1 MTLFG
6 RYIFR
11 QAFSALVMI
20 LLSLT
25 AIVWIAMALKQLNLM
40 TSGGQSSWIFFEI
53 TLLILPDIIAIIA
66 PIALLIAA
74 LHTLNRMN
82 GDSELIVMTAAGA
95 TVWRFAKPLLL
106 VALLVTGWLIAA
118 NFLVT
123 PWSLRALN
131 DVFNKV
137 RTDLISQVLQPGQFA
152 SPEEGLTFH
161 IRERNSEGHL
171 LGLILSDTRSAAEQ
185 MTYLANTGDIVKR
198 DDKAFLVLH
207 EGQIVRRPKGQD
219 ATIIEFDSYVLDL
232 STISEKGHGEGP
244 KPHARYL
251 GELLNPDPTDYYY
264 TSNPGIYR
272 AELHERFASL
282 LYPFAFV
289 AIVVAYLGQARTTRQ
304 SRGSSQVLAFTIAA
318 SLKLGGIAAGNLFA
332 SQAWAIILVYGLPL
346 SGLLIGSY
354 AAFAAMAPR
363 KARPLPG
370 WIAGPLEG
378 LSELGAQLIT
388 VPWRLIG
395 RRGRAS

>member
-11 QAFSALVMI
+11 QAFSALVLI

-95 TVWRFAKPLLL
+95 TVWQFAKPLLL
-106 VALLVTGWLIAA
+106 VATLVTGWLIAA

-131 DVFNKV
+131 DVFNQV

-171 LGLILSDTRSAAEQ
+171 LGLILSDTRSQSEQ

-198 DDKAFLVLH
+198 ADKAFLVLH

-232 STISEKGHGEGP
+232 STITERGQGEGP

-251 GELLNPDPTDYYY
+251 SELLNPDPADYFY
-264 TSNPGIYR
+264 TTNPGVYR

-289 AIVVAYLGQARTTRQ
+289 AIVVAFLGQARTTRQ
-304 SRGSSQVLAFTIAA
+304 SRSSSQVAAFTLAA
-318 SLKLGGIAAGNLFA
+318 GLKLGGIAATNLLA
-332 SQAWAIILVYGLPL
+332 SEPLAMVLVYGLPVT
-346 SGLLIGSY
+346 GLGVASF
-354 AAFAAMAPR
+354 AAYAAMAPR
-363 KARPLPG
+363 NAKPLPG
-370 WIAGPLEG
+370 WIAGPLG
-378 LSELGAQLIT
+378 ACNAALG
-388 VPWRLIG
+388 RLMTLPMRLAS
-395 RRGRAS
+395 RRGAP